1 MENSSACSPAHLLAG
16 NGLPP
21 ASSLPLRTWKKSI
34 RKRHAGHFP
43 PAHLGIE
50 SAASL
55 CWGVGGGG
63 FAGVIIPSW
72 PGVLGKQKLLPCQRK
87 GWLKAA
93 TGDEGWAILWAS
105 ERYILVFKFS
115 PTVKFCSHEPFW

>member
-1 MENSSACSPAHLLAG
+1 MLGTSLLHIWELRALLHCAG
-16 NGLPP
+16 
-21 ASSLPLRTWKKSI
+21 
-34 RKRHAGHFP
+34 
-43 PAHLGIE
+43 
-50 SAASL
+50 
-55 CWGVGGGG
+55 GVGGGG

-105 ERYILVFKFS
+105 KRYILVFKFS